1 MIAII
6 NLFLPLLI
14 QILVLYFL
22 SRLVDKLVLRRLGRG
37 WYLATM
43 WPGVVIHE
51 LSHFIGC
58 LITFTRVYRV
68 HLFNPTG
75 DSLGF
80 VEHEKTRNPVTNI
93 IISIAPLFGVTAV
106 IWLLTKF
113 LFPELY
119 VFFSSNVSGALNDFT
134 TFQNF
139 FNFTRDY
146 FSQYWLYVK
155 DLISIFDFS
164 NFSTYL
170 FIYLMLSLSSHAAP
184 SKEDLKHNYAGLAGL
199 IVIFTI
205 IYYVDQWLQIPI
217 TWTIIKWL
225 TSPVYLAAGFLT
237 YGIIF
242 AAISLAIMVLISL
255 IARLFKRGVKGI

>member
-1 MIAII
+1 MIGIT

-43 WPGVVIHE
+43 WPGVMIHE
-51 LSHFIGC
+51 LSHFVGC
-58 LITFTRVYRV
+58 LITLTKVYRV
-68 HLFNPTG
+68 HLFDPSG

-80 VEHEKTRNPVTNI
+80 VEHARTRNPLKNI

-119 VFFSSNVSGALNDFT
+119 LAFSSNISAALSDFT

-139 FNFTRDY
+139 FNITRDY
-146 FSQYWLYVK
+146 FLQYWIYIK
-155 DLISIFDFS
+155 DLAGSFDLGAWQ
-164 NFSTYL
+164 TYV

-184 SKEDLKHNYAGLAGL
+184 SKEDLKHTYAGLAGL
-199 IVIFTI
+199 IVIFTL
-205 IYYVDQWLQIPI
+205 IYYVDQWLQVPI

-225 TSPVYLAAGFLT
+225 TTPVYLAAGFLT

-242 AAISLAIMVLISL
+242 AAISLVIMLIFSL
-255 IARLFKRGVKGI
+255 IVRLFKRESGSM

>member
-1 MIAII
+1 MIGVI
-6 NLFLPLLI
+6 NLFLPLFI
-14 QILVLYFL
+14 QILVLYLL
-22 SRLVDKLVLRRLGRG
+22 SRLVDRLVLRHLGRG

-51 LSHFIGC
+51 FLHFVGC

-68 HLFNPTG
+68 HLFHPSG

-80 VEHEKTRNPVTNI
+80 VEHARTRNPVKNI
-93 IISIAPLFGVTAV
+93 IISMAPLFGVTAG

-119 VFFSSNVSGALNDFT
+119 VSLSSNIGAALSDFT

-139 FNFTRDY
+139 FNFTKDY
-146 FSQYWLYVK
+146 FLQYWIYIK
-155 DLISIFDFS
+155 DLISSFDFGS
-164 NFSTYL
+164 WPTYL

-184 SKEDLKHNYAGLAGL
+184 SKEDLKHTYAGMVGL
-199 IVIFTI
+199 IVFFTLL
-205 IYYVDQWLQIPI
+205 YYVDQWLQVPV

-225 TSPVYLAAGFLT
+225 TTPVYLTAGFLT

-242 AAISLAIMVLISL
+242 AAISLVIMLLISL
-255 IARLFKRGVKGI
+255 IIRLFRRG

>member
-1 MIAII
+1 MIGVI
-6 NLFLPLLI
+6 NLFLPLFI

-43 WPGVVIHE
+43 WPGVMIHE
-51 LSHFIGC
+51 FSHFVGC
-58 LITFTRVYRV
+58 LITFTKVYRV
-68 HLFNPTG
+68 HLFHPSG

-80 VEHEKTRNPVTNI
+80 VEHARTRNPVKNI
-93 IISIAPLFGVTAV
+93 IISMAPLFGVTAV

-119 VFFSSNVSGALNDFT
+119 VSLSNNISAALSDFT

-139 FNFTRDY
+139 FNFTKDY
-146 FSQYWLYVK
+146 FSQYWIYIK
-155 DLISIFDFS
+155 DLISSFDLGS
-164 NFSTYL
+164 WPTYL

-184 SKEDLKHNYAGLAGL
+184 SKEDLKHTYAGMVGL
-199 IVIFTI
+199 IVIFTLL
-205 IYYVDQWLQIPI
+205 YYVDQWLQVPV

-225 TSPVYLAAGFLT
+225 TTPVYLAAGFLT

-242 AAISLAIMVLISL
+242 AAISLVIMLLISL
-255 IARLFKRGVKGI
+255 VVRLFKRG